1 LDTFRAYGDSPCI
14 AFGGSIP
21 KLHPIILE
29 TAVGSQKSAQALD
42 APGKIK
48 KCLITTKVTT
58 TFFISPCTPI
68 SYTAVLPPTAVSRII
83 TAILIS
89 CIFPVLFSH
98 HALAQ
103 SIGFDRQ
110 IGERQT
116 AQDHLILGID
126 FYLTDELDSA
136 IQEFRQAQQLW
147 PEYANAHWN
156 LGVGLAKLGDLE
168 GAVTAWAQA
177 KRIDPSA
184 VPVRHNVSALV
195 TYNYGIGLL
204 EQGDLCQAIMEWEQ
218 ALHIQPDLAEVH
230 YTLGQAYQIKG
241 NTGRGQSKSI
251 DRETMKEQ
259 EDRMKTQV
267 PDDELEKEERSKS

>member
-1 LDTFRAYGDSPCI
+1 M
-14 AFGGSIP
+14 
-21 KLHPIILE
+21 
-29 TAVGSQKSAQALD
+29 
-42 APGKIK
+42 
-48 KCLITTKVTT
+48 
-58 TFFISPCTPI
+58 
-68 SYTAVLPPTAVSRII
+68 
-83 TAILIS
+83 
-89 CIFPVLFSH
+89 
-98 HALAQ
+98 
-103 SIGFDRQ
+103 
-110 IGERQT
+110 
-116 AQDHLILGID
+116 
-126 FYLTDELDSA
+126 DSA
-136 IQEFRQAQQLW
+136 IQEFRQAQQHW

-177 KRIDPSA
+177 ERVAPST
-184 VPVRHNVSALV
+184 VPVRYNVSALV

-204 EQGDLCQAIMEWEQ
+204 KQGDLSQAITEWEQ

-251 DRETMKEQ
+251 DRETMKEK